1 MNEQCPLCEKRKA
14 ESWELCDFHGAA
26 LKNLENAYANWNNAY
41 GEGFSK
47 DIYFAKLEALGET
60 GQAVK
65 DVIQYVRKKGV
76 QP

>member
-1 MNEQCPLCEKRKA
+1 M
-14 ESWELCDFHGAA
+14 
-26 LKNLENAYANWNNAY
+26 KNLENAYANWNNAY